1 MTGPKGKS
9 EFSFPETLSVPQ
21 SKAEGN
27 IEIKGKQNSL
37 FLLGSVIAYYA
48 STLWNVF
55 THWSVDWMVKVL
67 SSGQGYFV
75 VFYGQTLWNWVT
87 IAALSNQVYL

>member
-48 STLWNVF
+48 STQARI
-55 THWSVDWMVKVL
+55 
-67 SSGQGYFV
+67 QGR
-75 VFYGQTLWNWVT
+75 
-87 IAALSNQVYL
+87 